1 MSAETYPHQ
10 RQIIALINLDDELT
24 ISINQCN
31 FKDRQ
36 LMHFKNGMQL
46 FSAWQQNKL
55 NIAAIISQDEVL
67 ASSGITLLETLKK
80 NNLGNIPFFLV
91 VNHFNSNLRQLSLN
105 AGVADVFKRPVSEKN
120 IETRVNFLIDYW
132 KVLKDNSS
140 QRISNAYQVPW
151 GKRAFDMFFSGMA
164 LLMLSPFFLLVY
176 LLIKF
181 ESKGPAFYYSLRV
194 GTGYQVFKF
203 YKFRSMYVNADQ
215 RLKDLKHLN
224 QYDTDAAA
232 KKEKDASESKEV
244 TEEQVIENT
253 SFLCADCMSSGKCQF
268 PMYADKV
275 HWCEREYIDNK
286 KTSAGSAF
294 FKIKNDPRITR
305 IGNFIRNTSIDELP
319 QLWNV
324 FIGDMSIVGNRPLP
338 LYEAEKLTTDKYAL
352 RFHAPAGITGLWQV
366 EKRGKG
372 DMSEEERLMLDNVYA
387 QNHSLVNDVKLIL
400 KTIPAL
406 LQKESV

>member
-1 MSAETYPHQ
+1 MNPVYANREV
-10 RQIIALINLDDELT
+10 IALVNFSDELT
-24 ISINQCN
+24 ISINNCN
-31 FKDRQ
+31 FQDRQ
-36 LMHFKNGMQL
+36 LLHFKNGMQL
-46 FSAWQQNKL
+46 FSEWQSNNL
-55 NIAAIISQDEVL
+55 NIVAIISQDEVL
-67 ASSGITLLETLKK
+67 ASSGVTLLDTLKK
-80 NNLGNIPFFLV
+80 NQMPDVPFFLI
-91 VNHFNSNLRQLSLN
+91 VNHFNNNLRDLALN
-105 AGVADVFKRPVSEKN
+105 AGVADAFSQPANIKN
-120 IETRVNFLIDYW
+120 IEARVNFLIDHWRSIRQSVNKRSQALY
-132 KVLKDNSS
+132 KVPS
-140 QRISNAYQVPW
+140 
-151 GKRAFDMFFSGMA
+151 GKRVFDMFFSGMA
-164 LLMLSPFFLLVY
+164 LLMLSPLFLVIY
-176 LLIKF
+176 LLIRL

-232 KKEKDASESKEV
+232 KKAPEEKEIV
-244 TEEQVIENT
+244 ENT
-253 SFLCADCMSSGKCQF
+253 SLLCAECASSGKCQF
-268 PMYADKV
+268 PIYADEV
-275 HWCEREYIDNK
+275 HWCEREYMDTK

-387 QNHSLVNDVKLIL
+387 ENHSLANDVRLIL

>member
-1 MSAETYPHQ
+1 MNPVSTN
-10 RQIIALINLDDELT
+10 RGIIALVCFSDELT
-24 ISINQCN
+24 ISINECN
-31 FKDRQ
+31 FQDKQ

-46 FSAWQQNKL
+46 FSAWQNNNL
-55 NIAAIISQDEVL
+55 NIVAIISQDEVL
-67 ASSGITLLETLKK
+67 ASSGVTLLDTLKK
-80 NNLGNIPFFLV
+80 NQMPDVPFFLI
-91 VNHFNSNLRQLSLN
+91 VNHFNDNLRNLALS
-105 AGVADVFKRPVSEKN
+105 AGVADAFCLPAN
-120 IETRVNFLIDYW
+120 IENIESRVNFLTEHWRSIRQS
-132 KVLKDNSS
+132 V
-140 QRISNAYQVPW
+140 
-151 GKRAFDMFFSGMA
+151 GKRTQALYKVPSGKRVFDMFFSGMA
-164 LLMLSPFFLLVY
+164 LLMLSPLFLIIY
-176 LLIKF
+176 LLIKL

-232 KKEKDASESKEV
+232 KKAPEEK
-244 TEEQVIENT
+244 QVIENT
-253 SFLCADCMSSGKCQF
+253 SRLCADCTSAGKCQF
-268 PMYADKV
+268 PIYADDV
-275 HWCEREYIDNK
+275 HWCEREYMDTK
-286 KTSAGSAF
+286 KSSGGSAF

-387 QNHSLVNDVKLIL
+387 ENHSLVNDVRLIL

>member
-1 MSAETYPHQ
+1 MSVDELGHK
-10 RQIIALINLDDELT
+10 RQIIALINLSDHLT

-36 LMHFKNGMQL
+36 LMHFKNGMQM
-46 FSAWQQNKL
+46 FSAWQEQKL
-55 NIAAIISQDEVL
+55 NIAAVISQDEIL
-67 ASSGITLLETLKK
+67 ASSGVTLYETLKK
-80 NNLGNIPFFLV
+80 NNMGDIPFFMII
-91 VNHFNSNLRQLSLN
+91 NHFNSNLRELALN
-105 AGVADVFKRPVSEKN
+105 AGVADVFKLPVNVKN
-120 IETRVNFLIDYW
+120 IETRVNFLIDHW
-132 KVLKDNSS
+132 QPLKAKSS
-140 QRISNAYQVPW
+140 QTSQATYSVPV
-151 GKRAFDMFFSGMA
+151 GKRAFDIFFSGLA
-164 LLMLSPFFLLVY
+164 LLMLSPFFLIVY
-176 LLIKF
+176 LLVRL

-203 YKFRSMYVNADQ
+203 YKFRSMYVNADK

-224 QYDTDAAA
+224 QYDVDAAAA
-232 KKEKDASESKEV
+232 KKDNEQGKE
-244 TEEQVIENT
+244 VIENT
-253 SFLCADCMSSGKCQF
+253 AMLCSECMGAGKCQF
-268 PMYADKV
+268 PMYADNV
-275 HWCEREYIDNK
+275 HWCEREYVDNK

-294 FKIKNDPRITR
+294 FKIKNDPRITKV
-305 IGNFIRNTSIDELP
+305 GNFIRNTSIDELP